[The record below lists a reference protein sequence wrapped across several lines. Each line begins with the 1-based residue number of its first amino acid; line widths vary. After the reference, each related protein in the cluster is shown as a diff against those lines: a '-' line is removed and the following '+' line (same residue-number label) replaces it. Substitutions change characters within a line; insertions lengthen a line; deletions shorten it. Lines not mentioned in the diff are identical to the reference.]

1 VPWWLNNYNWVNKKG
16 TNNMDI
22 ESPEAADVLLRSV
35 DANAKALKDLI
46 QIVKKLKEDMRE
58 LKKRVEKLE
67 NL

>member
-1 VPWWLNNYNWVNKKG
+1 MSKKKG
-16 TNNMDI
+16 TASMDI
-22 ESPEAADVLLRSV
+22 ESPEAVDVLLRSV

-67 NL
+67 K